1 MKFKKAAVVFITGQS
16 NAHAH
21 GQYLPESERITV
33 PMKNVFALDR
43 EQNQSFELEDVVWS
57 GFTTQGKNIG
67 EWQDYTASLAYHL
80 AVRWQNAIDQGKSL
94 PDLYIVQM
102 SIGSQGIINGMWN
115 PDWPKSMKPGTLD
128 VVDISLFPF
137 AQKMFPL
144 ALQNLKNQ
152 GLEPEVIGW
161 HWLGSEQDTTKEAYA
176 RADFSQRYDSFF
188 DEMLSFIGCNC
199 PTYLY
204 KLYFQKCCE
213 ANGDPAWS
221 VDRINQEFE
230 RQCVRHKNMQI
241 VDVQNCPYW
250 DGNHPHWGVFCFDN
264 GHYLPPVHQWFAD
277 GFFKTVTESYQ

>member
-21 GQYLPESERITV
+21 GQYLPEQERITV

-67 EWQDYTASLAYHL
+67 EWQDYTASLAYYL
-80 AVRWQNAIDQGKSL
+80 AVRWQDAIDAGGNL

-115 PDWPKSMKPGTLD
+115 PDWPKAMEPGTLD
-128 VVDISLFPF
+128 VVNISLYPF
-137 AQKMFPL
+137 AQKIFPMVL
-144 ALQNLKNQ
+144 DNLHCQ

-161 HWLGSEQDTTKEAYA
+161 HWLGSEQEVCNGAYE
-176 RADFSQRYDSFF
+176 REDFESRYDSFF
-188 DEMLSFIGCNC
+188 NGMLSFIGTDC

-204 KLYFQKCCE
+204 KLYFQKYCE
-213 ANGDPAWS
+213 ANNIPPYA
-221 VDRINQEFE
+221 VDKINQQFE
-230 RQCVRHKNMQI
+230 RQCHHHRNMQI
-241 VDVQNCPYW
+241 VRAEDCPNW
-250 DGNHPHWGVFCFDN
+250 DENHPNWGIFCFDN
-264 GHYLPPVHQWFAD
+264 GHYLASTQEWFAD
-277 GFFKTVTESYQ
+277 QFFQKVYKT